1 MPIIVA
7 SCGQTE
13 VTAPIAFGTGLLA
26 GVVLDVLT
34 FLVARY
40 GPSGSD
46 GIAWSFRGNGAL
58 IVPFGLGPAMLAG
71 GWTALVL
78 HDRPGVGWLRW
89 GTAAGLVGVGMFLAS
104 WVVTMTGTF
113 IGISVANVLTLAN
126 WAWMVVSPAL
136 AVIVFR
142 RGQYQPHRLQHVL
155 AEVPFAVAMVGGFF
169 VAELVVS
176 PGS

>member
-1 MPIIVA
+1 
-7 SCGQTE
+7 

-26 GVVLDVLT
+26 GIVLDVLT

-58 IVPFGLGPAMLAG
+58 IVPFGLGPAVLAG

-78 HDRPGVGWLRW
+78 HGRPGVRWLRW
-89 GTAAGLVGVGMFLAS
+89 GIAAGLVGSGIFVANG
-104 WVVTMTGTF
+104 VVTMSGTF
-113 IGISVANVLTLAN
+113 VGMSAANVLTLAN
-126 WAWMVVSPAL
+126 WVCMVVAPAL

-142 RGQYQPHRLQHVL
+142 RGEYQPQRLQHVL
-155 AEVPFAVAMVGGFF
+155 AEVLFAVGVVGGFF